1 MSERSQLLDLLRG
14 HSTAKQILDLPETD
28 LGLAELE
35 PFPFLGIVGQEEM
48 KLALLLAVINPS
60 VGGVLLIGSRGT
72 AKTTAARSL
81 IDLLPKQRRSLCPN
95 GCTEERLEELG
106 LEGICQDCAKKVG
119 YGEPLTADDR
129 VRLVELPLNARLDD
143 VVGGINE
150 RLVLEQQRVRLE
162 RGILARA
169 DGNILYIDEVNL
181 LDSQV
186 SDAILDAAAQG
197 FYMVRRGPQNL
208 RYRSQFLLI
217 GSMNPEEGV
226 LRPQIMDR
234 FGLRA
239 VVKGLTD
246 PQQRF
251 QVYEQSIFYRNNP
264 EKLAAVYAEQTL
276 ALADEVSAA
285 RERLPDVGLH
295 NDAVQLGL
303 SHIQQLQIDSS
314 RAEITLFEAA
324 RAHAAAD
331 ERLEVIPADIEA
343 VALLAL
349 RQRQSKGLVEF
360 FDAQQEE
367 DEKVENLLNGPEKNN

>member
-1 MSERSQLLDLLRG
+1 
-14 HSTAKQILDLPETD
+14 
-28 LGLAELE
+28 
-35 PFPFLGIVGQEEM
+35 
-48 KLALLLAVINPS
+48 
-60 VGGVLLIGSRGT
+60 
-72 AKTTAARSL
+72 
-81 IDLLPKQRRSLCPN
+81 
-95 GCTEERLEELG
+95 
-106 LEGICQDCAKKVG
+106 
-119 YGEPLTADDR
+119 
-129 VRLVELPLNARLDD
+129 
-143 VVGGINE
+143 
-150 RLVLEQQRVRLE
+150 
-162 RGILARA
+162 
-169 DGNILYIDEVNL
+169 
-181 LDSQV
+181 
-186 SDAILDAAAQG
+186 
-197 FYMVRRGPQNL
+197 
-208 RYRSQFLLI
+208 
-217 GSMNPEEGV
+217 MNPEEGV

-303 SHIQQLQIDSS
+303 SLIQQLQIDSS